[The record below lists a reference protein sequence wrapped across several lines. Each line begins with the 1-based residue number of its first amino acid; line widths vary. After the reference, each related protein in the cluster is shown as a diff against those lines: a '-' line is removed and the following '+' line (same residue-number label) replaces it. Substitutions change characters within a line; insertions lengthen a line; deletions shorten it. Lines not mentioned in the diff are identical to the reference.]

1 MHGHVSAF
9 RKPHPHLPSHSGT
22 SPKRKNSSTNRR
34 RPGTRADGSGD
45 SAHAQTSDLDLP
57 AFDRLPIRPEL
68 QRPDSVITTSSVVS
82 SEATSVIEE
91 VETETEEKMS
101 VPAPTPATVY
111 TISGLYGSEVAGG
124 GESADDAGP
133 NSGQVRDG
141 RMVSFIT
148 FEMTK
153 SFS

>member
-1 MHGHVSAF
+1 
-9 RKPHPHLPSHSGT
+9 
-22 SPKRKNSSTNRR
+22 
-34 RPGTRADGSGD
+34 
-45 SAHAQTSDLDLP
+45 
-57 AFDRLPIRPEL
+57 
-68 QRPDSVITTSSVVS
+68 
-82 SEATSVIEE
+82 
-91 VETETEEKMS
+91 MS

-148 FEMTK
+148 FEMTN